1 MKHKSRL
8 DLLMVA
14 IHRWLE
20 MPKVSRSIIASEIV
34 TAANELGLIPL
45 LANEGISFNNTS
57 DPYNDSR
64 VNAQKI
70 FRWLGQY
77 QETHAMPE
85 RLFHVEQAILAA
97 MPQHLKLNYLNAV
110 YGIVGVTVV
119 ADHGFSGNEI
129 NTAALAITLTKEN
142 SEAQIAVIQLGNA
155 PSRDEVMAA
164 YRELTE
170 SRGTTQAA
178 LDLLEK
184 HYPFISN
191 KAGLKAVEGNHV

>member
-20 MPKVSRSIIASEIV
+20 MPKVSRSIMAAEVV
-34 TAANELGLIPL
+34 TAANELGLMPL
-45 LANEGISFNNTS
+45 LANEGISFNCTD

-77 QETHAMPE
+77 QENHAMPE

-110 YGIVGVTVV
+110 YGMVGVTVV
-119 ADHGFSGNEI
+119 ANVADGTQPLSP
-129 NTAALAITLTKEN
+129 ARLAMSLTKEN
-142 SEAQIAVIQLGNA
+142 AEAQVAVIQLGNA
-155 PSRDEVMAA
+155 PCRADVLAA

-170 SRGTTQAA
+170 AKGVTQAVLNA
-178 LDLLEK
+178 LEANYSFLN
-184 HYPFISN
+184 P
-191 KAGLKAVEGNHV
+191 AGESHEQST

>member
-34 TAANELGLIPL
+34 TAANELGLMPL
-45 LANEGISFNNTS
+45 LANEGISFNSTS

-97 MPQHLKLNYLNAV
+97 MPQPLKLNYLNAV
-110 YGIVGVTVV
+110 YGMVGVTVV
-119 ADHGFSGNEI
+119 ADHGFSRYEI

-142 SEAQIAVIQLGNA
+142 SEAQVAVIQLGNS
-155 PSRDEVMAA
+155 PSRDEVVTA

-184 HYPFISN
+184 HYPFVGN